1 MSARAFMTRMPLR
14 FAHCDPAGI
23 AYYPRYFEIVDA
35 AVEDWTEAALG
46 VSRAAMH
53 RDLGLG
59 TPAVEVSASFTAIGR
74 HGDLLDVAISIGEV
88 GRTSLTLAVIVTS
101 GGEPRFEMRLKI
113 VLMDLKTMKA
123 TPWPDP
129 WRTRLEALA

>member
-1 MSARAFMTRMPLR
+1 MTFTVQTPLR

-35 AVEDWTEAALG
+35 AVEDWTEFALG

-53 RDLGLG
+53 RDMALG
-59 TPAVEVSASFTAIGR
+59 TPAVELGASFTAISR
-74 HGDLLDVAISIGEV
+74 HGDLLDVAIAVREL
-88 GRTSLTLAVIVTS
+88 GRTSLTLEASVNS
-101 GGEPRFEMRLKI
+101 GGEPRFTAKLKI
-113 VLMDLKTMKA
+113 VLMDLATMKA
-123 TPWPDP
+123 TPWPDE

>member
-1 MSARAFMTRMPLR
+1 MSFTMQTPLR

-53 RDLGLG
+53 RDMALG
-59 TPAVEVSASFTAIGR
+59 TPAVELHASFAAISR
-74 HGDLLDVAISIGEV
+74 HGDLLDVAIAVGEV
-88 GRTSLTLAVIVTS
+88 GRTSLTLDATVTS
-101 GGEPRFEMRLKI
+101 SGDLRFEVTLKI
-113 VLMDLKTMKA
+113 VLMDLTVMKA
-123 TPWPDP
+123 KPWPDD
-129 WRTRLEALA
+129 WRARLEAMA

>member
-1 MSARAFMTRMPLR
+1 MSFTVQAPLR

-53 RDLGLG
+53 RDMALGM
-59 TPAVEVSASFTAIGR
+59 PAVELHASFAAISR
-74 HGDLLDVAISIGEV
+74 HGDVLDVGVAVREV
-88 GRTSLTLAVIVTS
+88 GRTSLTLGAAIAS
-101 GGEPRFEMRLKI
+101 GGEPRFEVRLKI
-113 VLMDLKTMKA
+113 VLMDLTRMRA
-123 TPWPDP
+123 TPWSDD
-129 WRTRLEALA
+129 WRARLEALA

>member
-1 MSARAFMTRMPLR
+1 MTFTMQTPLR

-35 AVEDWTEAALG
+35 AVEDWTEVALG

-53 RDLGLG
+53 REHALG
-59 TPAVEVSASFTAIGR
+59 TPAVELSASFTAISR
-74 HGDLLDVAISIGEV
+74 HGDLLDVDIGVAAI
-88 GRTSLTLAVIVTS
+88 GRTSLTLDAAVTS
-101 GGEPRFEMRLKI
+101 EGTPRFAVRLKI

-123 TPWPDP
+123 VPWPDD
-129 WRTRLEALA
+129 WRAKLEAIA

>member
-1 MSARAFMTRMPLR
+1 VSATAFLARMPLR

-23 AYYPRYFEIVDA
+23 AYYPRCFEIVDA

-46 VSRAAMH
+46 VSRAALH
-53 RDLGLG
+53 RDMGLG
-59 TPAVEVSASFTAIGR
+59 TPAVEIAASFTAIGR

-88 GRTSLTLAVIVTS
+88 GRTSLTLVVIVTS
-101 GGEPRFEMRLKI
+101 GGEPRFDVRLKL

-129 WRTRLEALA
+129 WRARLEAMA

>member
-1 MSARAFMTRMPLR
+1 MSFVTRTPLR

-53 RDLGLG
+53 RDMALG
-59 TPAVEVSASFTAIGR
+59 TPAVELSASFAAIGL
-74 HGDLLDVAISIGEV
+74 HGDLLDVAIGVETV
-88 GRTSLTLAVIVTS
+88 GRTSLTLAIGVTC
-101 GGEPRFEMRLKI
+101 GGDPRFTARLKI
-113 VLMDLKTMKA
+113 VLIDLKSMKA
-123 TPWPDP
+123 VPWPDD
-129 WRTRLEALA
+129 WRARLEAMA